1 MFYQT
6 ILHEIRMLS
15 NVLSYNIKQ
24 HKDDMQCLMM
34 NIPWYNILLNVLSDN
49 IL

>member
-6 ILHEIRMLS
+6 ILHEIMIIF
-15 NVLSYNIKQ
+15 NVLSNTIKQ